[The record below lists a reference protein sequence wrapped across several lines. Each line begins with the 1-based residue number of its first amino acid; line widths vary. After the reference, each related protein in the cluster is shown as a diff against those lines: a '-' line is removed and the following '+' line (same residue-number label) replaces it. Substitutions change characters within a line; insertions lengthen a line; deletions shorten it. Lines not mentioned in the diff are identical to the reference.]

1 MYLKRTGIYVDAGSF
16 LDLENFAFVHG
27 IKENHIL
34 FFMDKSWG
42 I

>member
-16 LDLENFAFVHG
+16 LYLENFAFVHG
-27 IKENHIL
+27 IKENHIR
-34 FFMDKSWG
+34 FFVDKSQA